1 MKEIFNNELATVK
14 LAKAENLA
22 VLAWKET
29 CGNIVDE
36 QEAGYF
42 DDIRALLLKIAPDKL
57 LADMSAC
64 DYLLTADSGS
74 LRENPIFAMY
84 ADLPPS
90 RIALVIPKNLF
101 VNAFFDAARAY
112 ETIDAN
118 KELQYFKDAEKAMDW
133 LK

>member
-14 LAKAENLA
+14 FAKAENLA
-22 VLAWKET
+22 VVTWKEK

-42 DDIRALLLKIAPDKL
+42 DDIRAMLLKVAPDKL

-64 DYLLTADSGS
+64 DYLLTVDSGS

-84 ADLPPS
+84 SDLPPS

-101 VNAFFDAARAY
+101 VNAFFDAAQAY

-118 KELQYFKDAEKAMDW
+118 KKLQYFKDAEKAMDW